1 MGGSVDWSNGVLY
14 GSWFMPTA
22 EVWFGGLVQWCFVF
36 TMPLISANGYL
47 HVLKV

>member
-1 MGGSVDWSNGVLY
+1 
-14 GSWFMPTA
+14 MPTA
-22 EVWFGGLVQWCFVF
+22 EVWFGGLVCWWFVF